1 MARGRRPTTILDEA
15 GQLAEQMGYR
25 WIPNP
30 HADLAFNLIMFRPT
44 VITAVK
50 LKKIRNAILGD
61 LDTAKKFPEDV
72 RALRTLP
79 LPPHV
84 NRELWIRTQ
93 DDRCWRRFC
102 IFFEM
107 TGEIG
112 KNTAENYRNKHVNEH
127 EFDDAPYKVV
137 VPIKITGQGPVA
149 VGPPCLEKRKPGL
162 ASKKALE
169 K

>member
-25 WIPNP
+25 WIANP
-30 HADLAFNLIMFRPT
+30 HADLAFDFIMFRPT

-61 LDTAKKFPEDV
+61 LDAAKKFPGEV
-72 RALRTLP
+72 EALRTLP
-79 LPPHV
+79 LPPQV
-84 NRELWIRTQ
+84 NREFWIRTQ

-102 IFFEM
+102 IFSEM

-112 KNTAENYRNKHVNEH
+112 HNTAENYRNKHVNER
-127 EFDDAPYKVV
+127 EFDNAPYKVIIPIGKNRFGPAV
-137 VPIKITGQGPVA
+137 LETSTREDTVPGRV
-149 VGPPCLEKRKPGL
+149 
-162 ASKKALE
+162 SKKASE